1 MIDLNTIQCKPLPNV
16 LSETKCVF
24 KLHSE
29 VFLSSCLRL
38 LEALLKI
45 RIYTGEF
52 FATRFRRVFTGKNL
66 SRRVVTHTRRYSL
79 AAIVFGKNCRR
90 VSNTCDLR
98 CRLYFARLN
107 AKILLACDYLH
118 EVDFNVSRI
127 PGQSRMCKQLIVCD
141 LQVAQA

>member
-1 MIDLNTIQCKPLPNV
+1 MIDLNTIQYKPLPNDS
-16 LSETKCVF
+16 SETKCFF
-24 KLHSE
+24 KLHFE

-52 FATRFRRVFTGKNL
+52 FATRFHRVFMRKNL
-66 SRRVVTHTRRYSL
+66 SRRVVTHTRRDSL
-79 AAIVFGKNCRR
+79 AAIAFGKNRRR
-90 VSNTCDLR
+90 VSNICDLR

-107 AKILLACDYLH
+107 ARIVLACDHLH

-127 PGQSRMCKQLIVCD
+127 PGQSRTCKQLIVCN